1 MQLAQ
6 CYAARRKRVGLE
18 RRIDKSLVPW
28 LYSVGSLR
36 HTEMLEKPVFQA
48 EVSSVCK
55 ERLYFL
61 LSCGETN
68 RSGDNAIEKGFDI
81 DPKEGDYTLWG
92 PTGKIKSQP
101 RCGGGGLLVSD
112 TRLWGEITAG
122 NDRLGCEC
130 GRGGPT
136 CRQLLC

>member
-6 CYAARRKRVGLE
+6 RYAARRKRVGLE
-18 RRIDKSLVPW
+18 RRIDKSLIPR

-36 HTEMLEKPVFQA
+36 HTEALEKPVLQA

-61 LSCGETN
+61 LSCGETI
-68 RSGDNAIEKGFDI
+68 RSGDNTTAKGFDI

-101 RCGGGGLLVSD
+101 GRGGGGLLVV
-112 TRLWGEITAG
+112 
-122 NDRLGCEC
+122 
-130 GRGGPT
+130 
-136 CRQLLC
+136 

>member
-6 CYAARRKRVGLE
+6 RYTARRKRVGLE

-28 LYSVGSLR
+28 LYSVGFLR
-36 HTEMLEKPVFQA
+36 HTEALKKPVFQA

-81 DPKEGDYTLWG
+81 DPKEREPHSVG
-92 PTGKIKSQP
+92 PQGRSRVGQDVEVAVSW
-101 RCGGGGLLVSD
+101 LSD
-112 TRLWGEITAG
+112 TRLWG
-122 NDRLGCEC
+122 
-130 GRGGPT
+130 
-136 CRQLLC
+136 